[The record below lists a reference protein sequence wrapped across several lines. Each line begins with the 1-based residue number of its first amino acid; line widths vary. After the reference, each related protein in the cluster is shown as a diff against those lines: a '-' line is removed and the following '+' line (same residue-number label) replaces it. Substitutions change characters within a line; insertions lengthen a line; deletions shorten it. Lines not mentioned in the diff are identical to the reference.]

1 MPADDFPSSEPVDEQ
16 GQTPADLG
24 GCATDVPWP
33 EVRVELPPTVL
44 ERLERKARALGVSV
58 ESLICA
64 IVVRSQTGLDDGPG
78 ADT

>member
-1 MPADDFPSSEPVDEQ
+1 MPADDFPCSEPVAEQ

-24 GCATDVPWP
+24 GCAINVPWP

-44 ERLERKARALGVSV
+44 ECLERTATEHGVSV
-58 ESLICA
+58 ETLVCA

-78 ADT
+78 ADK